1 MLHHKNKLD
10 IKNCAL
16 GDEFF
21 FTAVN
26 TCAEVLRAGGIA
38 CVPTDSVYGL
48 SSAVMLDSE
57 SNPFAAEKILLLKE
71 RLLTQK
77 MPLLIPD
84 AAALETFAQNL
95 SPEALQLA
103 RDFWP
108 GPLTLVVEAGDAV
121 PFEFMEE
128 DGSVALR
135 VPDFPFLLELMQKVG
150 PLTTTSANVHGH
162 ASPTSLDE
170 VDSVLLD
177 TVDVLVDAGKTRHAE
192 ASTIVDVRTPDSLTI
207 LREGAIS
214 PEKIFAQLKN

>member
-1 MLHHKNKLD
+1 MDNTKLD
-10 IKNCAL
+10 IENCTA
-16 GDEFF
+16 GDEVFA
-21 FTAVN
+21 TAVN
-26 TCAEVLRAGGIA
+26 ECAEILSAGGIA
-38 CVPTDSVYGL
+38 CVPTDSVYGF

-57 SNPFAAEKILLLKE
+57 PNLSAAEKILLLKE

-103 RDFWP
+103 RAFWP
-108 GPLTLVVEAGDAV
+108 GALTLVVEAGDAV

-170 VDSVLLD
+170 VDPVLLD
-177 TVDVLVDAGKTRHAE
+177 TVDVLVDAGKTKHAA
-192 ASTIVDVRTPDSLTI
+192 ASTIVDVRTPGSIKI
-207 LREGAIS
+207 LRKGAVS
-214 PEKIFAQLKN
+214 SEAIFAQLKN